1 VVSLEK
7 KLVLGVFLFMVM
19 VFMVMGFMMER
30 NVASA
35 REFRQ
40 DVPVQYV
47 PLQSASNGRIQAV
60 VKGSIYETGSNM
72 TVFGECLDGDSY
84 LLPGASA
91 TFSAWYPNGSVM
103 VGPNA
108 SMSQIYDDFQGFHP
122 NGTGRWKIDVTMGN
136 TVGTY
141 LTEMRCEYGSQWAT
155 ALGEW
160 QNPEWVV
167 KIGDVY
173 ASVNGLVGAVGNVSS
188 NLVNLSSNV
197 NQFMVDANNNF
208 TDVLNA
214 INAISVNTTITES
227 DKTQK
232 LMEIYNAV
240 KDSEGYSWVL
250 DTTNPTYSMGS
261 GVNNWVAVDMGGP
274 NVVAAVSS
282 DGAFQ
287 FWNGQT
293 WTYQSFPGVEWHGVG
308 VYDGSLQYAWLVG
321 ESAGQAVYSL
331 NGANVTVFSENGS
344 TVLYDV
350 KIVKQPN
357 IPGDF
362 TFVYVVSDKGL
373 FVTTNFGGSW
383 TMLSSFS
390 GNVTH
395 APRMSKIIAN
405 ADNGATSGF
414 RFLVVDDQGDL
425 LYYNGTGIVPYASNY
440 TFIDAAMVHDGLG
453 YVLGLSGNASKV
465 WRFDETNGSIGLTEV
480 YGWRAPY
487 EIVINLDN
495 STSYVLPNASS
506 AYPVGIAAVSAD
518 DVWVATSDPS
528 VFYHFDGFKWQYE
541 AYRYSQS
548 LLVTITFGNTSFV
561 SGMHDISMSDEFNG
575 YVVGD
580 SGLMIRLYPHVETKL
595 DSMLANLTAQL
606 AGLNVSI
613 GNFSGNMSIDTTE
626 LMQAI
631 QSMNS
636 SVTTMVSGLGS
647 DISQMNASVQYKL
660 DSIASNVTYGNIYM
674 ETTIF
679 PVMNAT
685 YAGVQ
690 QLLVNLGIL
699 EGKMNQTIELQNQTL
714 QIVNQT
720 QQGVEELVNKSRRVH
735 GWTTT

>member
-84 LLPGASA
+84 LLPGANA
-91 TFSAWYPNGSVM
+91 TFSAWFPNGSM
-103 VGPNA
+103 MMGPNA

-122 NGTGRWKIDVTMGN
+122 NGTGRWKINVTMGD

-141 LTEMRCEYGSQWAT
+141 LTEMRCEYGAQWAT

-188 NLVNLSSNV
+188 NIANLSSNV
-197 NQFMVDANNNF
+197 NQFRVDANNNF

-287 FWNGQT
+287 YWDGQI
-293 WTYQSFPGVEWHGVG
+293 WTYKSFPGVVWHGVG

-321 ESAGQAVYSL
+321 ESGGQAVYSL
-331 NGANVTVFSENGS
+331 NGANATVFSENGS
-344 TVLYDV
+344 TILYDV

-357 IPGDF
+357 VPGDF
-362 TFVYVVSDKGL
+362 TYVYVVSDKGL

-383 TMLSSFS
+383 TMLNSFS

-405 ADNGATSGF
+405 VDTVATNGL
-414 RFLVVDDQGDL
+414 RFIVVNDQGDL
-425 LYYNGTGIVPYASNY
+425 FYYNGIGVISYASNY
-440 TFIDAAMVHDGLG
+440 TFIDAAMVHDGVG
-453 YVLGLSGNASKV
+453 YVLGLSGNVSKV
-465 WRFDETNGSIGLTEV
+465 WRCNEVNGSIGLTEV
-480 YGWRAPY
+480 YGWSAPY
-487 EIVINLDN
+487 AM
-495 STSYVLPNASS
+495 LPNASL
-506 AYPVGIAAVSAD
+506 AFPVGIAASAMD
-518 DVWVATSDPS
+518 DVWVATSNPS

-541 AYRYSQS
+541 GYRYSQS
-548 LLVTITFGNTSFV
+548 LVVVITFGNTSFA
-561 SGMHDISMSDEFNG
+561 SGMHDVSMSDGFNG

-580 SGLMIRLYPHVETKL
+580 SGLMIRLYPHMDVKL
-595 DSMLANLTAQL
+595 DMMLANITAQL
-606 AGLNVSI
+606 VGLNLSF
-613 GNFSGNMSIDTTE
+613 GNFSGNLSIDTTE

-636 SVTTMVSGLGS
+636 SITTMVSGL
-647 DISQMNASVQYKL
+647 DTEISQMNASVQYKL
-660 DSIASNVTYGNIYM
+660 DSISLNVTYGNLYM

-690 QLLVNLGIL
+690 QLLVNMGIL